1 MQTIK
6 EVIQKALNKNSTGLR
21 SIILAVLG
29 AATLS
34 TSVLAV
40 MDVNR
45 PFMLVLLGIFLVSWV
60 VTYLGYTTIGS
71 WSTLLAG
78 LITLSILVFRNNGIR
93 DIAVMGL
100 IVVLIGAGLLAGKLG
115 TIVIG
120 SLIILEIGV
129 YGTLETRG
137 LVTNQL
143 NATNYFTDYLALTI
157 AIGMVTV
164 LQWMVIDQLNQTIR
178 KSEQELTERIR
189 IQSQLE
195 EAEAQYRGLIES
207 IRAVV
212 YSAEPGIMGVWHF
225 ISPRIYEMTGFA
237 PEEWINDPGFWQAH
251 IHPDDLERVLEDERN
266 ALREGK
272 MPRFEYRFMK
282 RDGSYIWIYDESFV
296 VLDANTQ
303 LVQGFLLDIT
313 ERKQTEEQLKSRIAE
328 LQAVHGIS
336 EKLVQRT
343 DLQKLIH
350 DTGEQIRHVLKADN
364 LLIAVHD
371 PNTNLIHFPYDF
383 DAGTLRRDVPIRFG
397 EGMTTQV
404 MEGKKPII
412 IENDWAR
419 RAAELNVINTTSLP
433 AKSSVAVPIM
443 TTERVIGIIS
453 LESTQREYAF
463 GENDAQL
470 LMTIASNLAV
480 AVEKTRLQASIKHE
494 LDIQEKLV
502 TELEQ
507 KNQELERFT
516 YTASHDLKSPLIT
529 IRGFLGYLEQD
540 ARKGNFERLNIDIQ
554 RISDATDKMHRL
566 LSELLDLSRVGR
578 VTNEKKEVPF
588 DLIIAEAL
596 RRVEGQVKAKQVR
609 VRVGSGFPIVYVDT
623 ERLVEV
629 IQNLVDNAIKFTSD
643 EKQPDVEIN
652 YYLRDGLP
660 VFYVHD
666 NGIGIRKEFQDRVF
680 GLFDKLNPDSEGTG
694 IGLALVKRI
703 IEVHGG
709 KIWVESEEGAGA
721 TFYFT
726 LDSAK
731 A

>member
-1 MQTIK
+1 MQTLKEFIK
-6 EVIQKALNKNSTGLR
+6 SILKNNSAELR
-21 SIILAVLG
+21 PVILAILG

-34 TSVLAV
+34 TGVLAI

-45 PFMLVLLGIFLVSWV
+45 PFMLALLGIFLVSWV
-60 VTYLGYTTIGS
+60 ITYLGYTTIGS
-71 WSTLLAG
+71 WITLLSG
-78 LITLSILVFRNNGIR
+78 LVTLSILIFRNNGIR

-115 TIVIG
+115 TILIG
-120 SLIILEIGV
+120 SFIILEISV
-129 YGTLETRG
+129 YGILETRG

-143 NATNYFTDYLALTI
+143 NATNYFTDYLALNI
-157 AIGMVTV
+157 SIGMITA
-164 LQWMVIDQLNQTIR
+164 LQWMVIDQLNHTIQKAEKELAER
-178 KSEQELTERIR
+178 KR

-195 EAEAQYRGLIES
+195 GAEAQYRGLIES
-207 IRAVV
+207 IRAIV
-212 YSAEPGIMGVWHF
+212 YSAEPGIMGAWHF
-225 ISPRIYEMTGFA
+225 ISPRIYEMTGFT
-237 PEEWINDPGFWQAH
+237 PEEWLNDPGFWQSH
-251 IHPDDLERVLEDERN
+251 IHPDDLEKVLEDERN
-266 ALREGK
+266 ALHEGK
-272 MPRFEYRFMK
+272 MPRFEYRFK
-282 RDGSYIWIYDESFV
+282 KQDGNYIWIYDESFV

-350 DTGEQIRHVLKADN
+350 DTGEQIRTVLKADN
-364 LLIAVHD
+364 LLIAIHD

-383 DAGTLRRDVPIRFG
+383 DAGILRRDMPIRFG
-397 EGMTTQV
+397 EGMTTRV
-404 MEGKKPII
+404 MEGKKPVI
-412 IENDWAR
+412 IESDWER

-443 TTERVIGIIS
+443 TPERVIGIIS
-453 LESTQREYAF
+453 LESIDQEYAF
-463 GENDAQL
+463 NENDAQL

-480 AVEKTRLQASIKHE
+480 AIEKTRLQTSIKHE
-494 LDIQEKLV
+494 LEIQEKLV
-502 TELEQ
+502 HELEL
-507 KNQELERFT
+507 KNEELERFT

-540 ARKGNFERLNIDIQ
+540 ARKGNFERLNLDIQ

-578 VTNEKKEVPF
+578 VMNEKKEIPF
-588 DLIIAEAL
+588 DLVITEAL
-596 RRVEGQVKAKQVR
+596 KRVEGQIEAKQVR
-609 VRVGSGFPIVYVDT
+609 VRVGSGFPIVYVDK
-623 ERLVEV
+623 ERLIEAV
-629 IQNLVDNAIKFTSD
+629 QNLVDNAVKFTSTQN
-643 EKQPDVEIN
+643 QPDVEIN
-652 YYLRDGLP
+652 YYLKDDLP
-660 VFYVHD
+660 VFYVRD

-709 KIWVESEEGAGA
+709 KIWVESEEGTGA

-726 LDSAK
+726 LGSK
-731 A
+731 S

>member
-1 MQTIK
+1 METIK
-6 EVIQKALNKNSTGLR
+6 EFIKNALHNNSAELR
-21 SIILAVLG
+21 PIILAVLG
-29 AATLS
+29 VAALS

-71 WSTLLAG
+71 WTTLLSG
-78 LITLSILVFRNNGIR
+78 LVTLSILVFRNNGIR

-100 IVVLIGAGLLAGKLG
+100 MVVLIGSGLLAGKLG
-115 TIVIG
+115 TIIIG
-120 SLIILEIGV
+120 SLIILEISV
-129 YGTLETRG
+129 YGALETRG

-157 AIGMVTV
+157 AIGMVTI
-164 LQWMVIDQLNQTIR
+164 LQWMVIDQLNHTIQKAEKELAER
-178 KSEQELTERIR
+178 KR
-189 IQSQLE
+189 IQSQLVG
-195 EAEAQYRGLIES
+195 AEAQYRGLIES
-207 IRAVV
+207 IRAIV
-212 YSAEPGIMGVWHF
+212 YSAEPGLMGAWHF
-225 ISPRIYEMTGFA
+225 ISPRIYEMTGFT

-251 IHPDDLERVLEDERN
+251 IHPDDLERVLEDERI
-266 ALREGK
+266 ALQEGK
-272 MPRFEYRFMK
+272 MPRFEYRFKK
-282 RDGSYIWIYDESFV
+282 RDGNYIWIYDESFV
-296 VLDANTQ
+296 VLDTNTQ

-350 DTGEQIRHVLKADN
+350 DTGDQIRTVLKADN

-383 DAGTLRRDVPIRFG
+383 DAGILRRDVPIRFG
-397 EGMTTQV
+397 EGMTTRV
-404 MEGKKPII
+404 MEGKKPVI

-419 RAAELNVINTTSLP
+419 RAAELNVINTNSLP

-443 TTERVIGIIS
+443 TPERVIGIIS
-453 LESTQREYAF
+453 LESIEHEYAF
-463 GENDAQL
+463 NENDAQL

-480 AVEKTRLQASIKHE
+480 AIEKTLLQTSIKHE
-494 LDIQEKLV
+494 LEIQEKLV
-502 TELEQ
+502 LELEL
-507 KNQELERFT
+507 KNEELERFT

-540 ARKGNFERLNIDIQ
+540 ARKGNFERLAIDIQ
-554 RISDATDKMHRL
+554 RISDATEKMHRL

-578 VTNEKKEVPF
+578 VMNEKKEISF
-588 DLIIAEAL
+588 ELIVEEAL
-596 RRVEGQVKAKQVR
+596 KRVEGQIEAKQVR
-609 VRVGSGFPIVYVDT
+609 VRVGSGFPTVYVDK
-623 ERLVEV
+623 ERLIEV
-629 IQNLVDNAIKFTSD
+629 IQNLVDNAVKFTSAQT
-643 EKQPDVEIN
+643 QPDVEIN
-652 YYLRDGLP
+652 YYLKDNAP
-660 VFYVHD
+660 VFYVRD

-709 KIWVESEEGAGA
+709 KIWVESDEGRGA

-726 LDSAK
+726 LGSK
-731 A
+731 S